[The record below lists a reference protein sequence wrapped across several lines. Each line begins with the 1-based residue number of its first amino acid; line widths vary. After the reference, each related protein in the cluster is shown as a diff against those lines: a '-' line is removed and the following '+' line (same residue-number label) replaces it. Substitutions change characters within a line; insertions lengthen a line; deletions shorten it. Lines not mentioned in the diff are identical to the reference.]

1 MRHRGLWRLA
11 WAEHNLGVSRS
22 KPHHPTI
29 LISLPTPFLE
39 PRNRLH
45 TIIRAVVA
53 MTTGVDFV
61 SIFSP
66 PDCKE
71 RKSPR

>member
-1 MRHRGLWRLA
+1 MGKSRT
-11 WAEHNLGVSRS
+11 LGVSQFQ
-22 KPHHPTI
+22 PHHPSYSY
-29 LISLPTPFLE
+29 LSSNPFLE
-39 PRNRLH
+39 TGTRLH
-45 TIIRAVVA
+45 TIIIRAVVA

-71 RKSPR
+71 RESPR